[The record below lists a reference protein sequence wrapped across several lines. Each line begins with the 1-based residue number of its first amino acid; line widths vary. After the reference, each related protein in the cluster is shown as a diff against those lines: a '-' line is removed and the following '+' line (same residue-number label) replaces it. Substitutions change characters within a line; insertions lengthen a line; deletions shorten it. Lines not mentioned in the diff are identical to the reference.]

1 MAPSAKLSATIAA
14 FSCADHLR
22 RRSTPVI
29 TSTRRG
35 RAVVDTSLVSSLR
48 STLWSKRCL
57 LMGRHHARAYL
68 SRNVGAGHR
77 LPLVM
82 AAIYLALGALFPAG
96 YVLRKWRE
104 KDESLEIEASV
115 NAWAILAFI
124 LAFQFGFLG
133 TILYGAD
140 NKAQETAA
148 KEIEA

>member
-1 MAPSAKLSATIAA
+1 MAPSARLSATIAA

-77 LPLVM
+77 LQ
-82 AAIYLALGALFPAG
+82 LAST
-96 YVLRKWRE
+96 LRRSTMLRTCVSDVAVTDDAHENKF
-104 KDESLEIEASV
+104 ASP
-115 NAWAILAFI
+115 
-124 LAFQFGFLG
+124 G
-133 TILYGAD
+133 
-140 NKAQETAA
+140 
-148 KEIEA
+148 